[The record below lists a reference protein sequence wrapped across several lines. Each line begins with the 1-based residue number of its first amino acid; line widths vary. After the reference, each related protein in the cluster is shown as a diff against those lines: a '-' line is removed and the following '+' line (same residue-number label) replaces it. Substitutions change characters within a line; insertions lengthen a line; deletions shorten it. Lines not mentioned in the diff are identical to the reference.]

1 MKKRLFCVVAVMLAL
16 FLMTACEKKPDF
28 EPLFEVGEGYTLTGD
43 VISGTVI
50 GEEYID
56 LFSVFTT
63 YEDFIIFGDST
74 AETFLESGIIPL
86 KKGNNHLVI
95 RFMRDG
101 AEREYDLK
109 IEYIPIRSFSVEIV
123 NAEKTY
129 HIGEAFDKSTILV
142 SGVTESGER
151 IAVEQYTLEYEFSEL
166 GEADV
171 GIELGDF
178 YKSITVLVSEEYL
191 PTLDGKFSA
200 DGVSYALRG
209 EEVVLLSAEGIEGFF
224 AVPRA
229 VIYDGREY
237 PVTEIGN
244 GAFARTNLMGVL
256 ISEGVKK
263 LASGV
268 FSGCEYLES
277 VELPESLEAIG
288 RQAFS
293 DCISLEHI
301 ELPSGITRLEYG
313 AFLGCESLF
322 RVILPETLTVI
333 DEKAFSGCKTLKTLN
348 FPKKL
353 EEIGTEAFSD
363 CTALSSVILPN
374 LQKIG
379 DKAFVGCEA
388 LSVFALA
395 DAVSLGANLFD
406 GADVTAYTSMTG
418 RVLSYAAK
426 ENLSYVIVGKDAP
439 CIVRLPE
446 AFAIEDE
453 YPYHEVFA
461 LILSEN
467 GISAL
472 SDYEVAFV
480 KDACGYLSA
489 TLTWGDFSHVYT
501 IFVSYTETVL
511 IDTDTRGAK
520 YEFDPATKTATLV
533 SLPEY
538 VRPSKIYVPEA
549 EGLFIVPTALSCPD
563 GVYTVVDVKED
574 ASLGC
579 LNVLEI
585 FIPHMTEEQ

>member
-1 MKKRLFCVVAVMLAL
+1 MKKLLYGLAVVILSL
-16 FLMTACEKKPDF
+16 LCMTACKKESNY
-28 EPLFEVGEGYTLTGD
+28 EPRFEVGEGYTLSAD
-43 VISGTVI
+43 VISGTVV

-109 IEYIPIRSFSVEIV
+109 IEYIPIRSFSVEV
-123 NAEKTY
+123 LNADKTY
-129 HIGEAFDKSTILV
+129 HIGERFDQSTIRV
-142 SGVTESGER
+142 WGVTESGDM
-151 IAVEQYTLEYEFSEL
+151 VEVENYTLEYEFSEL

-178 YKSITVLVSEEYL
+178 YKSISVMITEEYL

-200 DGVSYALRG
+200 DGVSYTLRG
-209 EEVVLLSAEGIEGFF
+209 EEAVLLSAEDIEGFF

-229 VIYDGREY
+229 VVYDGKEY

-244 GAFARTNLMGVL
+244 GAFARTNITGVL

-268 FSGCEYLES
+268 FSGCEYLEYA
-277 VELPESLEAIG
+277 ELPETLEVMG
-288 RQAFS
+288 RQVFS
-293 DCISLEHI
+293 DCISLRYI
-301 ELPSGITRLEYG
+301 ALPEGITRLEYG

-322 RVILPETLTVI
+322 RAELPETLTVI
-333 DEKAFSGCKTLKTLN
+333 DEKAFSGCKALKTLQ
-348 FPKKL
+348 FPKNL
-353 EEIGTEAFSD
+353 SEIGAEAFSE
-363 CTALSSVILPN
+363 CTALTSVILPN

-379 DKAFVGCEA
+379 DEAFADCKALTA
-388 LSVFALA
+388 FALA
-395 DAVSLGANLFD
+395 DAVSLGEKLFD
-406 GADVTAYTSMTG
+406 GADVTVYTSMTG
-418 RVLSYAAK
+418 RVLSYVAR
-426 ENLSYVIVGKDAP
+426 ENIPYVTVGADEP

-446 AFAIEDE
+446 HFAIEDD
-453 YPYHEVFA
+453 YPYHEIFA
-461 LILSEN
+461 MILSEN

-472 SDYEVAFV
+472 SDYEVKFA
-480 KDACGYLSA
+480 KDACGYLTA
-489 TLTWGDFSHVYT
+489 TLTWGDFSHAYE

-511 IDTDTRGAK
+511 TDTDTRGAR
-520 YEFDPATKTATLV
+520 YELDPITKTATLV

-538 VRPSKIYVPEA
+538 VRPSKIYTPEQD
-549 EGLFIVPTALSCPD
+549 GLFLVPTALSCPD

-574 ASLGC
+574 ADLHC
-579 LNVLEI
+579 QNVSEI
-585 FIPHMTEEQ
+585 LVPLMTKNV